1 MHLKKIHVSI
11 IWYFIITSGK
21 KSLKETYKWTSVG
34 AWEAKYHTNFPPW
47 LYEEMVSFMVP
58 LKMIEE
64 FLLLFLFCLEIRLVL
79 NLAMYSE
86 SKVDSIFLADFYMW
100 QKKKKEESCKEKKRS
115 ERGYPNSNTF
125 HLISAALPSVS

>member
-1 MHLKKIHVSI
+1 MVLYN
-11 IWYFIITSGK
+11 YFRK

-100 QKKKKEESCKEKKRS
+100 QKKKKKRKVVRKKKGQKEDT
-115 ERGYPNSNTF
+115 PIQIHFT
-125 HLISAALPSVS
+125 

>member
-1 MHLKKIHVSI
+1 MVLYN
-11 IWYFIITSGK
+11 YFRK

-58 LKMIEE
+58 LKMTEE

-100 QKKKKEESCKEKKRS
+100 QKKKKKKEESCKEKKRS

>member
-58 LKMIEE
+58 LKMTEE

-86 SKVDSIFLADFYMW
+86 SKVDSIYLADFYMW
-100 QKKKKEESCKEKKRS
+100 QKKK
-115 ERGYPNSNTF
+115 RGK
-125 HLISAALPSVS
+125 L